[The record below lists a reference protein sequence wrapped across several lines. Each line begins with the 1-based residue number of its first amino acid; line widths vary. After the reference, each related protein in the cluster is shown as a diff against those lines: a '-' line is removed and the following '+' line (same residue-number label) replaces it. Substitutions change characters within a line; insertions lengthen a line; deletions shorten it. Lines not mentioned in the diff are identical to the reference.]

1 MSILNNIRL
10 DYLCRFVDE
19 QKIELWVFGFNWL
32 FGLEILLN
40 SVKLQ
45 SIKVFNDD
53 LN

>member
-1 MSILNNIRL
+1 MSILNNIRW
-10 DYLCRFVDE
+10 DYFRFVDE